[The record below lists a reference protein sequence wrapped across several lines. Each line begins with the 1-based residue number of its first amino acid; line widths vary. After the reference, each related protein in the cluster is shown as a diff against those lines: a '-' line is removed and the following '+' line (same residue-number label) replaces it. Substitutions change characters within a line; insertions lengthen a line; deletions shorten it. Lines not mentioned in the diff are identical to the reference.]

1 MRKFGEVDAL
11 RAPRVFSLA
20 WPRDSHPSEISVL
33 GHEARVSTPEAFA
46 DIRSGIQNFDLAD
59 TLQSLVL

>member
-1 MRKFGEVDAL
+1 
-11 RAPRVFSLA
+11 
-20 WPRDSHPSEISVL
+20 
-33 GHEARVSTPEAFA
+33 VSTPEAFA